1 MSKTNGHSS
10 ITAEQLRELKPLMAG
25 DFYWGHKHAD
35 KMPNGEDDATDLT
48 IHTAHHA
55 AMRGGLTPKDG
66 DVYEFLD
73 RVELDV
79 LTEIFGKD
87 VTEEEAAGPLAEPT
101 GT

>member
-1 MSKTNGHSS
+1 
-10 ITAEQLRELKPLMAG
+10 MAG

-35 KMPNGEDDATDLT
+35 KLPNGEDDPTDLT

-55 AMRGGLTPKDG
+55 AVRSGLVPKGG
-66 DVYEFLD
+66 DVYEDFLD

-79 LTEIFGKD
+79 LTEIFGKEM
-87 VTEEEAAGPLAEPT
+87 TEEESGPLAEPT